1 MPTGEREVQFKYRLS
16 WTVYKPDNKKNNFSI
31 TAGSQSVVGF
41 WRISFTIVDIDL
53 DAVLQAVCGQVT
65 TVDLIKILQI

>member
-31 TAGSQSVVGF
+31 TAGSQSVVGCG
-41 WRISFTIVDIDL
+41 RNSFTIVDID
-53 DAVLQAVCGQVT
+53 AVLQVVCGQVT